1 MTGSGARDADVRR
14 PTPLIID
21 GVNLLGR
28 RLAWALSLLSLLWTA
43 ALITNFDFKLFELE
57 KFGTLFNDMAERLLY
72 LDMTIAP
79 QQIGFEAFLRDG
91 HTYTY
96 FGIFPALIRMAAIL
110 LGWNTLQLSRLSCLV
125 ALWIVAFATIR
136 LTQGL
141 VSQHPVTKSA
151 RLIVAACLGG
161 VAFSGP
167 AIYVLASAVVYHEL
181 IFWAAAW
188 TAVFNCIVI
197 RRVCAGQALSLKDFL
212 FLALAAGCCLLTR
225 ITCGLA
231 LYVALG
237 LLMAWPAIRSRFASA
252 ALFSAA
258 RRSGPAL
265 LIAVAFVGIQGG
277 VNYGRWGDPLVAY
290 PPQYYY
296 QIISSPRRAER
307 LENFRQHG
315 LLDPVRVSMAVAY
328 YGFGI
333 KVDNEFPSVVRAHY
347 DMLEGPRTIVPLCA
361 PWIMLCG
368 ALGLYAVASEPRR
381 WWPILP
387 LVIGNGVGFVL
398 PLAVWD
404 LALRYTFD
412 GWGFVA
418 LMAGLGTRWLVD
430 RARTQPEI
438 SQARGVWVARMA
450 IAVTLLGVVMSH
462 AVLLRYKINFSG
474 TRPEVRYWLSQKIQP
489 LLCPRARLT
498 PDVKLDNFI
507 PLVTPNCPP
516 LW

>member
-1 MTGSGARDADVRR
+1 MTASGARDEDLHR
-14 PTPLIID
+14 PVPLIMNRVD
-21 GVNLLGR
+21 LLGY
-28 RLAWALSLLSLLWTA
+28 RLAWTLSFVSLLWTA
-43 ALITNFDFKLFELE
+43 ALITNFDFKFFEVE
-57 KFGTLFNDMAERLLY
+57 KFGTLFNDMAQRLLN
-72 LDMTIAP
+72 LDMTIGP
-79 QQIGFEAFLRDG
+79 KEIGLEAFVRDG

-96 FGIFPALIRMAAIL
+96 FGIFPAIIRMPAVL

-141 VSQHPVTKSA
+141 LSGQPATKSA
-151 RLIVAACLGG
+151 RLIVLAGLAG

-167 AIYVLASAVVYHEL
+167 VIYVLASAVVYHEL

-188 TAVFNCIVI
+188 TAVFNCIVV
-197 RRVCAGQALSLKDFL
+197 RRIFSSDGLSKRDFL

-225 ITCGLA
+225 VTCGLA
-231 LYVALG
+231 LYVSLG
-237 LLMAWPAIRSRFASA
+237 LLMAWPVISSQLAPT
-252 ALFSAA
+252 ALLDAT
-258 RRSGPAL
+258 RRSSPAL
-265 LIAVAFVGIQGG
+265 LLAVAFVGIQAG
-277 VNYGRWGDPLVAY
+277 VDYGRWGDPLVAY
-290 PPQYYY
+290 PPQYYS
-296 QIISSPRRAER
+296 QIISSPRRVER

-315 LLDPVRVSMAVAY
+315 LLDPVRVVMAVGY
-328 YGFGI
+328 YGLGI

-361 PWIMLCG
+361 PWIMMCG

-381 WWPILP
+381 WWPIMP

-418 LMAGLGTRWLVD
+418 LAAGLGTRWLAD
-430 RARTQPEI
+430 RAGAQAQISPVHRLWLART
-438 SQARGVWVARMA
+438 AV
-450 IAVTLLGVVMSH
+450 AVTLLGIAMSH

-474 TRPEVRYWLSQKIQP
+474 TRPEVRYWLSQQIQP
-489 LLCPRARLT
+489 LLCPGARLT
-498 PDVKLDNFI
+498 PDVKLDDFI
-507 PLVTPNCPP
+507 PLVTLNCPP